1 MLPPGPWAAFLPRPP
16 GRPLAR
22 TLHLPPFPSSP
33 QGDRK
38 GQVSKRSSPQHWGLC
53 RVAAWSRPR
62 HQKVNAGHHW
72 GVTCT
77 PALPEGEE
85 TPGEVALIT
94 SSASQHLGFP
104 GGTSARE
111 PACQRRR
118 RRRHRFSPGAG
129 RSPGAGNGTH
139 SSILACAWKI
149 PRTEE
154 PGGLQSMGVTKI
166 QT

>member
-22 TLHLPPFPSSP
+22 TCTSLPSRPPLKVTERARSLSAPHPST
-33 QGDRK
+33 GVCA
-38 GQVSKRSSPQHWGLC
+38 G
-53 RVAAWSRPR
+53 VAAWSRPR